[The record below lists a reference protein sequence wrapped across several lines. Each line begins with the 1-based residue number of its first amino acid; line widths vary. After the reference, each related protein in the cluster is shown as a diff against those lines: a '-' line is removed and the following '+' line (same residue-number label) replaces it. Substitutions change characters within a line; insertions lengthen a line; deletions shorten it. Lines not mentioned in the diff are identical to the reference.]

1 MLTAHLPS
9 GYILAQWTRR
19 KVPHMMPAALIGAM
33 LPDLDML
40 WFHLVDQAS
49 IHHHRY
55 WPHIPLIWLGIA
67 AVTLPILRQFGLL
80 STGLVF
86 FAAIFLH
93 LLLDTIAGGIL
104 WLYPV
109 DDTLFALT
117 VVPADYSH
125 WIISFMLHWTFLL
138 EVAVWLLAIRLWVT
152 RGRA

>member
-9 GYILAQWTRR
+9 GYIIARLVRR
-19 KVPHMMPAALIGAM
+19 PVPYLMPAALIGAM

-40 WFHLVDQAS
+40 WFHLVDHGAV
-49 IHHHRY
+49 HHHRY

-67 AVTLPILRQFGLL
+67 ALSLPILHRFGLAA
-80 STGLVF
+80 TGLVF
-86 FAAIFLH
+86 FGAILLH

-104 WLYPV
+104 WGYPL

-117 VVPADYSH
+117 VAPAAYSN
-125 WIISFMLHWTFLL
+125 WVLSFMLHWTFLL
-138 EVAVWLLAIRLWVT
+138 EIAVWLWAIRLWVT